1 MKQTLLAWGF
11 KPEKNSYTFKRGT
24 TKIVVWKNIDFATA
38 HLKDLKQTFASK
50 ESLVDFLLK
59 NFKFPQP

>member
-11 KPEKNSYTFKRGT
+11 KPDKNPYTFKRGT
-24 TKIVVWKNIDFATA
+24 TKIVVWKNVDFATV
-38 HLKDLKQTFASK
+38 HFKKLKQTFYSK

-59 NFKFPQP
+59 ERKSVG

>member
-11 KPEKNSYTFKRGT
+11 KPDKNPYTFKRGT
-24 TKIVVWKNIDFATA
+24 TKIVVWKNVDFATV
-38 HLKDLKQTFASK
+38 HFKKLKQTFYSK

>member
-11 KPEKNSYTFKRGT
+11 KPDKNPYTFKRGT
-24 TKIVVWKNIDFATA
+24 TKIVVWKNVDFATV
-38 HLKDLKQTFASK
+38 HFKKIKQTFYSK